1 MNSSFV
7 EIPLLRGFIA
17 KDCLLT
23 GQELA
28 CSRINRLGVRR
39 QHKVKM
45 ASHKRKWTRSDK
57 ERGIN
62 GPACL
67 LHKKHWIWF
76 NVGFWCW
83 DISVRLPFYWQIRA
97 HKDTEGKGGWKRLIW
112 RQESQGGILTGNL
125 SSGSQGTLCEK
136 NSFECLWDLVESPL
150 RPIFRRNWEKFLCE
164 SGRSDYRYIW
174 ALWAFHVMNWYSEV
188 GGKLELDT
196 ERKGIVNAYNI
207 RKRVKKHDIIPKIMS
222 PTHQF

>member
-1 MNSSFV
+1 
-7 EIPLLRGFIA
+7 
-17 KDCLLT
+17 
-23 GQELA
+23 
-28 CSRINRLGVRR
+28 
-39 QHKVKM
+39 M
-45 ASHKRKWTRSDK
+45 ASHKRKRTRSDK
-57 ERGIN
+57 HRGIN

-97 HKDTEGKGGWKRLIW
+97 HKDTERKVWGKRLIS

-136 NSFECLWDLVESPL
+136 NSFECLCDLVESPL

-164 SGRSDYRYIW
+164 SGRLDYRYIW

-196 ERKGIVNAYNI
+196 ERKGIVNAQGRIPLPNRMI
-207 RKRVKKHDIIPKIMS
+207 FWKNSKRPLTPLPPHLWKIMLQIFYNGYGHIYARRHRPDS
-222 PTHQF
+222 IS

>member
-1 MNSSFV
+1 MFV
-7 EIPLLRGFIA
+7 VNTKSKWPLT
-17 KDCLLT
+17 K
-23 GQELA
+23 
-28 CSRINRLGVRR
+28 
-39 QHKVKM
+39 
-45 ASHKRKWTRSDK
+45 KWTRSDK
-57 ERGIN
+57 EGGIN
-62 GPACL
+62 GAARL
-67 LHKKHWIWF
+67 LQNKHWIWF

-97 HKDTEGKGGWKRLIW
+97 HKDTEGKGGGKRLIS

-174 ALWAFHVMNWYSEV
+174 ALWAFHVMNWYSKV

-196 ERKGIVNAYNI
+196 ERKGIVNAQGRIPLPNRMI
-207 RKRVKKHDIIPKIMS
+207 FWKNSKRPLTPLPPHLWKIML
-222 PTHQF
+222 QFFL